1 MEHTLF
7 SLVADL
13 EHFVVIN
20 KTADCSFHD
29 EDKLG
34 SGLHSQVQ
42 STLKLNLYP
51 VHRIDKMTSGLV
63 IFAKSADIAAEFGQ
77 LFEQHK
83 IAKFYV
89 ALSKQKPKKK
99 QGWVKGDMAK
109 SRRSAWKLLR
119 TMENPAISQFFSYG
133 VDNGLRL
140 FIVRPLSGKTHQI
153 RVALNSIGSPIV
165 GDAIYNPSDV
175 ADRGY
180 LHAFALQFELRGYKY
195 EFEIAPSFGEYFLTE
210 TMKEKLASLT
220 SPWQL
225 NWPKS

>member
-63 IFAKSADIAAEFGQ
+63 IFAKS
-77 LFEQHK
+77 
-83 IAKFYV
+83 
-89 ALSKQKPKKK
+89 
-99 QGWVKGDMAK
+99 
-109 SRRSAWKLLR
+109 
-119 TMENPAISQFFSYG
+119 
-133 VDNGLRL
+133 
-140 FIVRPLSGKTHQI
+140 
-153 RVALNSIGSPIV
+153 
-165 GDAIYNPSDV
+165 
-175 ADRGY
+175 
-180 LHAFALQFELRGYKY
+180 
-195 EFEIAPSFGEYFLTE
+195 
-210 TMKEKLASLT
+210 
-220 SPWQL
+220 
-225 NWPKS
+225 